1 MDCFASLAMTAEE
14 DMSLDVKTI
23 DEAALARWL
32 EQNLPGFK
40 GPLKSK
46 KFGDGQSNPTY
57 LIEAAS
63 GAYVLRRKPPGVL
76 LKSAHA
82 VDREFRVQKALAG
95 SGVPV
100 ANMHVLCEDDSVIG
114 TAFYVMQ
121 RVEGRIFWN
130 PALPEVSTEDRGK
143 IYDEMN
149 RALAKLATTDPGQ
162 VGLGDFGRPGSYF
175 ERQFKRWTDQ
185 YRASETGTVAAMD
198 DLIAWLSNNVP
209 EDDGR
214 VSIVHGDY
222 RLDNMIFHPTEPRLL
237 AVLDWELSTLG
248 HPFADVSYQ
257 CMQWRTD
264 AQGIFTGLGGVDR
277 RALGI
282 PTEEEYVAKYCERI
296 GVPRIPHWDF
306 YIAFN
311 FFRLAAI
318 IQGVKKRA
326 MDGNGSNPERGLKMG
341 EMVPVL
347 AGLGLEIVGK

>member
-1 MDCFASLAMTAEE
+1 
-14 DMSLDVKTI
+14 MSLDVTSL
-23 DEAALARWL
+23 DDTRLTPWL
-32 EQNLPGFK
+32 EKNLDGFK
-40 GPLKSK
+40 GPLKAK
-46 KFGDGQSNPTY
+46 KFGDGQSNPTF

-95 SGVPV
+95 TGVPV
-100 ANMHVLCEDDSVIG
+100 AKMFVLCEDESIIG
-114 TAFYVMQ
+114 TAFYVME
-121 RVEGRIFWN
+121 RIEGRIFWK
-130 PALPEVSTEDRGK
+130 PELPGVSQEDRTK

-149 RALAKLATTDPGQ
+149 KALATLTSLDPGKI
-162 VGLGDFGRPGSYF
+162 GLADFGRPGSYF

-185 YRASETGTVAAMD
+185 YRASDTETIAAMD
-198 DLIAWLSNNVP
+198 QLVAWLQGNVP
-209 EDDGR
+209 ADDGR

-248 HPFADVSYQ
+248 HPFADISYQ

-264 AQGIFTGLGGVDR
+264 NASLFSGLGGLDR
-277 RALGI
+277 KA
-282 PTEEEYVAKYCERI
+282 I
-296 GVPRIPHWDF
+296 GVPTEIEYVESFCKRAGIAGIPNWDF

-326 MDGNGSNPERGLKMG
+326 LDGNGSNPERGLAMG
-341 EMVPVL
+341 AMVPIL
-347 AGLGLEIVGK
+347 AQAGLETIGGP

>member
-1 MDCFASLAMTAEE
+1 
-14 DMSLDVKTI
+14 MSLDVKTL
-23 DEAALARWL
+23 DEPRLAAWL
-32 EQNLPGFK
+32 EKNLDGFK
-40 GPLKSK
+40 GPLKAT
-46 KFGDGQSNPTY
+46 KFGDGQSNPTF

-82 VDREFRVQKALAG
+82 VDREFRVQKALAVT
-95 SGVPV
+95 GVPV
-100 ANMHVLCEDDSVIG
+100 ANMYLLCEDDSVIG
-114 TAFYVMQ
+114 TAFYVMERIQ
-121 RVEGRIFWN
+121 GRIFWK
-130 PALPEVSTEDRGK
+130 PDLPEVSQADRTK

-149 RALAKLATTDPGQ
+149 RALAALTKLDPAE
-162 VGLGDFGRPGSYF
+162 VGLADFGRPGSYF

-185 YRASETGTVAAMD
+185 YRASETETIGAMD
-198 DLIAWLSNNVP
+198 DLIAWLAGNTP
-209 EDDGR
+209 ADDGR

-248 HPFADVSYQ
+248 HPFADISYQ

-264 AQGIFTGLGGVDR
+264 SSSIFSGLGGLDR
-277 RALGI
+277 KAIGV
-282 PTEEEYVAKYCERI
+282 PTEEEYVEAFCKRA
-296 GVPRIPHWDF
+296 GLSGIPNWDF

-326 MDGNGSNPERGLKMG
+326 LDGNGSNPERGLAMG
-341 EMVPVL
+341 GMVPVL
-347 AGLGLEIVGK
+347 AEAGLETIGKA

>member
-1 MDCFASLAMTAEE
+1 
-14 DMSLDVKTI
+14 MSLDVKTL
-23 DEAALARWL
+23 DEPRLAAWL
-32 EQNLPGFK
+32 EKNLDGFK
-40 GPLKSK
+40 GPLKAT
-46 KFGDGQSNPTY
+46 KFGDGQSNPTF

-82 VDREFRVQKALAG
+82 VDREFRVQKALADT
-95 SGVPV
+95 GVPV
-100 ANMHVLCEDDSVIG
+100 AKMYLLCEDDSVIG
-114 TAFYVMQ
+114 AAFYIMQ
-121 RVEGRIFWN
+121 RIVGRIFWK
-130 PALPEVSTEDRGK
+130 PDLPEVSREDRAK

-149 RALAKLATTDPGQ
+149 RALAALTALDPAK
-162 VGLGDFGRPGSYF
+162 VGLSDFGRPGSYF

-185 YRASETGTVAAMD
+185 YRASETGTIAAMD
-198 DLIAWLSNNVP
+198 DLIAWLGGNTP
-209 EDDGR
+209 ADDGR

-248 HPFADVSYQ
+248 HPFADISYQ

-264 AQGIFTGLGGVDR
+264 SNSIFSGLGGLDR
-277 RALGI
+277 KSLGV
-282 PTEEEYVAKYCERI
+282 PTEEEYVEAFCKRA
-296 GVPRIPHWDF
+296 GLSGIPNWDF

-326 MDGNGSNPERGLKMG
+326 LDGNGSNPERGLAMG

-347 AGLGLEIVGK
+347 AKAGLETIGKA

>member
-1 MDCFASLAMTAEE
+1 L
-14 DMSLDVKTI
+14 SLDVKTL
-23 DEAALARWL
+23 DEVRLAAWL
-32 EQNLPGFK
+32 EKNLDGFK
-40 GPLKSK
+40 GPLKAT
-46 KFGDGQSNPTY
+46 KFGDGQSNPTF

-100 ANMHVLCEDDSVIG
+100 AKMFLLCEDDSVIG
-114 TAFYVMQ
+114 TAFYIMERIQ
-121 RVEGRIFWN
+121 GRIFWK
-130 PALPEVSTEDRGK
+130 PDLPEVSQADRTK

-149 RALAKLATTDPGQ
+149 RALAALTTLDPQKIGLA
-162 VGLGDFGRPGSYF
+162 DFGRPGSYF

-185 YRASETGTVAAMD
+185 YRASETETVKPMD
-198 DLIAWLSNNVP
+198 DLIAWLSGAVP
-209 EDDGR
+209 ADDGR

-248 HPFADVSYQ
+248 HPFADISYQ

-264 AQGIFTGLGGVDR
+264 SKSIFSGLGGLDR
-277 RALGI
+277 KAIGV
-282 PTEEEYVAKYCERI
+282 PTEEEYVAAFCKRA
-296 GVPRIPHWDF
+296 GLSGIPNWDF

-318 IQGVKKRA
+318 IQGVMKRA
-326 MDGNGSNPERGLKMG
+326 LDGNGSNPERGLAMG
-341 EMVPVL
+341 AMVPVL
-347 AGLGLEIVGK
+347 AQAGLETVGRA

>member
-1 MDCFASLAMTAEE
+1 
-14 DMSLDVKTI
+14 MSLDVKTL
-23 DEAALARWL
+23 DEARLASWL
-32 EQNLPGFK
+32 EKNLDGFK
-40 GPLKSK
+40 GPLKAT
-46 KFGDGQSNPTY
+46 KFGDGQSNPTF

-82 VDREFRVQKALAG
+82 VDREFRVQRALAG

-100 ANMHVLCEDDSVIG
+100 ARMFLLCEDDSVIG
-114 TAFYVMQ
+114 TAFYIME
-121 RVEGRIFWN
+121 RIAGRIFWK
-130 PALPEVSTEDRGK
+130 PDLPEVSQADRTK

-149 RALAKLATTDPGQ
+149 RALAALTTLDPQEIGLA
-162 VGLGDFGRPGSYF
+162 DFGRPGSYF

-185 YRASETGTVAAMD
+185 YRASETERVPAMD
-198 DLIAWLSNNVP
+198 DLIAWLSGNVP
-209 EDDGR
+209 PDDGR

-248 HPFADVSYQ
+248 HPFADISYQ

-264 AQGIFTGLGGVDR
+264 SKSIFSGLGGLDR
-277 RALGI
+277 KAIGV
-282 PTEEEYVAKYCERI
+282 PTEEEYVAAFCKRT
-296 GVPRIPHWDF
+296 GLAGIPNWDF

-318 IQGVKKRA
+318 IQGVMKRA
-326 MDGNGSNPERGLKMG
+326 LDGNGSNPERGLAMG
-341 EMVPVL
+341 AMVPVL
-347 AGLGLEIVGK
+347 AQAGLETAGQA

>member
-1 MDCFASLAMTAEE
+1 
-14 DMSLDVKTI
+14 MSIDVKSI

-32 EQNLPGFK
+32 EQNLVGFR
-40 GPLKSK
+40 GPLKAK

-82 VDREFRVQKALAG
+82 VDREFRVQRALVG
-95 SGVPV
+95 TQVPV
-100 ANMHVLCEDDSVIG
+100 ARMEVLCEDDSVLG
-114 TAFYVMQ
+114 TAFYVME
-121 RVEGRIFWN
+121 RVDGRIFWN
-130 PALPEVSTEDRGK
+130 PALPDLTSADRTK
-143 IYDEMN
+143 VYDEMN
-149 RALAKLATTDPGQ
+149 KALAALHMVDPAS
-162 VGLGDFGRPGSYF
+162 VGLADFGRSGSYF

-185 YRASETGTVAAMD
+185 YRASETEVLPAMD
-198 DLIAWLSNNVP
+198 KVIGWLSHNVP
-209 EDDGR
+209 PDDGR

-222 RLDNMIFHPTEPRLL
+222 RLDNMIFHPNEPRLL

-248 HPFADVSYQ
+248 HPFADISYQ

-264 AQGIFTGLGGVDR
+264 SAGIFTGLGGLDR
-277 RALGI
+277 KALGI
-282 PTEEEYVAKYCERI
+282 PTEEEYVAAYCERI
-296 GVPRIPHWDF
+296 GVSSIPNWDF

-326 MDGNGSNPERGLKMG
+326 LDGNGSNPERGIAMG

-347 AGLGLEIVGK
+347 AEAALALV

>member
-1 MDCFASLAMTAEE
+1 
-14 DMSLDVKTI
+14 MSLDVKTL
-23 DEAALARWL
+23 DEPRLAAWL
-32 EQNLPGFK
+32 EQNLDGFK
-40 GPLKSK
+40 GPLKAT
-46 KFGDGQSNPTY
+46 KFGDGQSNPTF

-95 SGVPV
+95 TGVPV
-100 ANMHVLCEDDSVIG
+100 AKMYLLCEDDSVIG
-114 TAFYVMQ
+114 TAFYIMERIQ
-121 RVEGRIFWN
+121 GRIFWK
-130 PALPEVSTEDRGK
+130 PDLPEVSREDRAK

-149 RALAKLATTDPGQ
+149 RALAALTTLDPAQ
-162 VGLGDFGRPGSYF
+162 VGLSDFGRPGSYF

-185 YRASETGTVAAMD
+185 YRASETETIKAMD
-198 DLIAWLSNNVP
+198 DLIAWLAGNTP
-209 EDDGR
+209 ADDGR

-222 RLDNMIFHPTEPRLL
+222 RLDNIIFHPTEPRLL

-248 HPFADVSYQ
+248 HPFADISYQ

-264 AQGIFTGLGGVDR
+264 SKSIFSGLGGLDR
-277 RALGI
+277 NAIGA
-282 PTEEEYVAKYCERI
+282 PTEAEYVAAFCKRA
-296 GVPRIPHWDF
+296 GLDGIPNWDF

-326 MDGNGSNPERGLKMG
+326 LDGNGSNPERGLAMG
-341 EMVPVL
+341 AMVPVL
-347 AGLGLEIVGK
+347 AQAGLETVGKA

>member
-1 MDCFASLAMTAEE
+1 
-14 DMSLDVKTI
+14 MSLDVKSL

-32 EQNLPGFK
+32 EKNLDGFR
-40 GPLKSK
+40 GPLTAR

-57 LIEAAS
+57 GIEAAS

-82 VDREFRVQKALAG
+82 VDREFRVQQALAG

-100 ANMHVLCEDDSVIG
+100 PKMRLLCEDDSVIG
-114 TAFYVMQ
+114 TAFYIME
-121 RVEGRIFWN
+121 RVDGRIFWN
-130 PALPEVSTEDRGK
+130 PALPEVAFEDRAK
-143 IYDEMN
+143 IYEEMN
-149 RALAKLATTDPGQ
+149 RALAALHKTDPAK
-162 VGLGDFGRPGSYF
+162 VGLSDFGRSGSYF

-185 YRASETGTVAAMD
+185 YRASETGTLMPMD
-198 DLIAWLSNNVP
+198 DLIGWLSHNVP
-209 EDDGR
+209 PDDGR

-248 HPFADVSYQ
+248 HPFADISYQ
-257 CMQWRTD
+257 CMQWRMD
-264 AQGIFTGLGGVDR
+264 SKGIFTGLGGLDR
-277 RALGI
+277 RSVGV
-282 PTEEEYVAKYCERI
+282 PTEEEYVASYCKRMGFAE
-296 GVPRIPHWDF
+296 IPNWDF
-306 YIAFN
+306 YLAFN

-326 MDGNGSNPERGLKMG
+326 LDGNGSNPERGLAMG

-347 AGLGLEIVGK
+347 AEAGMALVGKA

>member
-1 MDCFASLAMTAEE
+1 
-14 DMSLDVKTI
+14 MSIDVKSI

-32 EQNLPGFK
+32 EQNLAGFR
-40 GPLKSK
+40 GPLKAK

-82 VDREFRVQKALAG
+82 VDREFRVQRALAG
-95 SGVPV
+95 TQVPV
-100 ANMHVLCEDDSVIG
+100 ARMDVLCEDDSVLG
-114 TAFYVMQ
+114 TAFYVME
-121 RVEGRIFWN
+121 RVDGRIFWN
-130 PALPEVSTEDRGK
+130 PALPDLTVTDRAK
-143 IYDEMN
+143 VYDEMN
-149 RALAKLATTDPGQ
+149 RALAALHMVDPAS
-162 VGLGDFGRPGSYF
+162 VGLADFGRSGSYF

-185 YRASETGTVAAMD
+185 YRASETEVLPAMD
-198 DLIAWLSNNVP
+198 KVIGWLSHNVP
-209 EDDGR
+209 PDDGR

-222 RLDNMIFHPTEPRLL
+222 RLDNMIFHPIEPRLL

-248 HPFADVSYQ
+248 HPFADISYQ

-264 AQGIFTGLGGVDR
+264 SAGIFTGLGGLDR
-277 RALGI
+277 KALGI
-282 PTEEEYVAKYCERI
+282 PTEEEYVAAYCKRI
-296 GVPRIPHWDF
+296 GVSSIPNWDF

-326 MDGNGSNPERGLKMG
+326 LDGNGSNPERGIAMG

-347 AGLGLEIVGK
+347 AEAALALV

>member
-1 MDCFASLAMTAEE
+1 
-14 DMSLDVKTI
+14 MSLDVKTL
-23 DEAALARWL
+23 DEARLATWL
-32 EQNLPGFK
+32 EKNLKGFR
-40 GPLKSK
+40 GPLKAT
-46 KFGDGQSNPTY
+46 KFGDGQSNPTF

-82 VDREFRVQKALAG
+82 VDREFRVQKALAVT
-95 SGVPV
+95 GVPV
-100 ANMHVLCEDDSVIG
+100 ANMYLLCEDDSVIG
-114 TAFYVMQ
+114 TAFYVMERIQ
-121 RVEGRIFWN
+121 GRIFWK
-130 PALPEVSTEDRGK
+130 PDLPEVSQADRTK

-149 RALAKLATTDPGQ
+149 RALAALTKLDPAE
-162 VGLGDFGRPGSYF
+162 VGLADFGRPGSYF

-185 YRASETGTVAAMD
+185 YRASETETIGAMD
-198 DLIAWLSNNVP
+198 DLIAWLAGNTP
-209 EDDGR
+209 ADDGR

-248 HPFADVSYQ
+248 HPFADISYQ

-264 AQGIFTGLGGVDR
+264 SSSIFSGLGGLDR
-277 RALGI
+277 KAIGV
-282 PTEEEYVAKYCERI
+282 PTEEEYVEAFCKRA
-296 GVPRIPHWDF
+296 GLSGIPNWDF

-326 MDGNGSNPERGLKMG
+326 LDGNGSNPERGLAMG
-341 EMVPVL
+341 GMVPVL
-347 AGLGLEIVGK
+347 AEAGLETIGKA

>member
-1 MDCFASLAMTAEE
+1 
-14 DMSLDVKTI
+14 MSLDVTKI

-32 EQNLPGFK
+32 ESNLEGFR
-40 GPLKSK
+40 GPLTAT

-57 LIEAAS
+57 GIAAAS

-82 VDREFRVQKALAG
+82 VDREFRVQRALAG

-100 ANMHVLCEDDSVIG
+100 AQMYVLCEDDSVIG

-121 RVEGRIFWN
+121 RIDGRIFWD
-130 PALPEVSTEDRGK
+130 PSLPDVSREDRGK

-149 RALAKLATTDPGQ
+149 RALAKLATTDPAR

-185 YRASETGTVAAMD
+185 YRASETRTVAAMD
-198 DLIAWLSNNVP
+198 SLIAWLADRVP

-222 RLDNMIFHPTEPRLL
+222 RLDNMIFHPTAPRLL

-248 HPFADVSYQ
+248 HPFADISYQ

-264 AQGIFTGLGGVDR
+264 SKGIFSGLGGIDR
-277 RALGI
+277 KAIGV

-296 GVPRIPHWDF
+296 GVPNIPHWDF

-326 MDGNGSNPERGLKMG
+326 LDGNGSNPERGLKMG

-347 AGLGLEIVGK
+347 AELGLEIARG

>member
-1 MDCFASLAMTAEE
+1 
-14 DMSLDVKTI
+14 MSLDVKTL
-23 DEAALARWL
+23 DEPRLAAWL
-32 EQNLPGFK
+32 EKNLDGFR
-40 GPLKSK
+40 GPLKAT
-46 KFGDGQSNPTY
+46 KFGDGQSNPTF

-82 VDREFRVQKALAG
+82 VDREFRVQKALAS

-100 ANMHVLCEDDSVIG
+100 ANMYLLCEDDSVIG
-114 TAFYVMQ
+114 TAFYIMERIQ
-121 RVEGRIFWN
+121 GRIFWK
-130 PALPEVSTEDRGK
+130 PDLPEVSSEDRTK

-149 RALAKLATTDPGQ
+149 RALAALTTLDPQ
-162 VGLGDFGRPGSYF
+162 KIGLGDFGRPGSYF

-185 YRASETGTVAAMD
+185 YRASETETVKPMD
-198 DLIAWLSNNVP
+198 DLIAWLAGNTP
-209 EDDGR
+209 ADDGR

-248 HPFADVSYQ
+248 HPFADISYQ

-264 AQGIFTGLGGVDR
+264 STSIFSGLGGIDR
-277 RALGI
+277 RSIGV
-282 PTEEEYVAKYCERI
+282 PTEEEYVEAFCKRA
-296 GVPRIPHWDF
+296 GLSGIPNWDF

-326 MDGNGSNPERGLKMG
+326 LDGNGSNPERGLAMG
-341 EMVPVL
+341 AMVPVL
-347 AGLGLEIVGK
+347 AQAGLETAQRA

>member
-1 MDCFASLAMTAEE
+1 
-14 DMSLDVKTI
+14 MSLDVKTI
-23 DEAALARWL
+23 DEAALAAWL
-32 EQNLPGFK
+32 EQNLDGFK
-40 GPLKSK
+40 GPLEAK

-100 ANMHVLCEDDSVIG
+100 AKMFVLCEDDSVIG
-114 TAFYVMQ
+114 TAFYIME

-130 PALPEVSTEDRGK
+130 PSLPELPFEQRAT
-143 IYDEMN
+143 IFDEMN
-149 RALAKLATTDPGQ
+149 RALAALHMVDPNA
-162 VGLGDFGRPGSYF
+162 VGLGDFGRSGSYF
-175 ERQFKRWTDQ
+175 ERQFKRWSDQ
-185 YRASETGTVAAMD
+185 YRASETGAIPDMD
-198 DLIAWLSNNVP
+198 KLIGWLSTNVP
-209 EDDGR
+209 PDDGR

-248 HPFADVSYQ
+248 HPFADISYQ
-257 CMQWRTD
+257 CMQWRMESS
-264 AQGIFTGLGGVDR
+264 GIFQGLGGVDR
-277 RALGI
+277 KAVGV
-282 PTEEEYVAKYCERI
+282 PTELEYVAAYCRRT
-296 GVPRIPHWDF
+296 GVAGIPNWEF

-311 FFRLAAI
+311 FFRPAAI

-326 MDGNGSNPERGLKMG
+326 LDGNGSNPERGIAMG

-347 AGLGLEIVGK
+347 AAQALALIEKA

>member
-1 MDCFASLAMTAEE
+1 V
-14 DMSLDVKTI
+14 SLDVKTI

-32 EQNLPGFK
+32 EQNLPGFR
-40 GPLKSK
+40 GPLTAK

-100 ANMHVLCEDDSVIG
+100 AQMYVLCEDDGVIG

-130 PALPEVSTEDRGK
+130 PALPDVSTEDRGK

-149 RALAKLATTDPGQ
+149 RALAKLATTDPGP

-175 ERQFKRWTDQ
+175 ERQFRRWTDQ

-209 EDDGR
+209 DDDGR

-296 GVPRIPHWDF
+296 GVAGIPHWDF

-341 EMVPVL
+341 EMAPVL

>member
-1 MDCFASLAMTAEE
+1 
-14 DMSLDVKTI
+14 MSLDVKTL
-23 DEAALARWL
+23 DEPRLAAWL
-32 EQNLPGFK
+32 EKNLDGFR
-40 GPLKSK
+40 GPLKAT
-46 KFGDGQSNPTY
+46 KFGDGQSNPTF

-100 ANMHVLCEDDSVIG
+100 AKMYLLCEDDSVIG
-114 TAFYVMQ
+114 TAFYIMERIQ
-121 RVEGRIFWN
+121 GRIFWK
-130 PALPEVSTEDRGK
+130 PDLPEVSASDRAK

-149 RALAKLATTDPGQ
+149 RALAALTKLDPAE
-162 VGLGDFGRPGSYF
+162 VGLSDFGRPGSYF

-185 YRASETGTVAAMD
+185 YRASETETIGAMD
-198 DLIAWLSNNVP
+198 DLIAWLSGNTP
-209 EDDGR
+209 PDDGR

-248 HPFADVSYQ
+248 HPFADISYQ

-264 AQGIFTGLGGVDR
+264 SKSIFSGLGGLDR
-277 RALGI
+277 KALGV
-282 PTEEEYVAKYCERI
+282 PTEEEYVAAFCKRA
-296 GVPRIPHWDF
+296 GLDGIPNWDF

-318 IQGVKKRA
+318 IQGVMKRA
-326 MDGNGSNPERGLKMG
+326 LDGNGSNPERGLAMG
-341 EMVPVL
+341 AMVPVL
-347 AGLGLEIVGK
+347 AEAGLQTIGRV

>member
-1 MDCFASLAMTAEE
+1 M
-14 DMSLDVKTI
+14 DVKTI
-23 DEAALARWL
+23 DENALSNWL
-32 EQNLPGFK
+32 ERNLDGFK
-40 GPLKSK
+40 GPLRAK

-57 LIEAAS
+57 LIEAQS

-95 SGVPV
+95 SGAPV
-100 ANMHVLCEDDSVIG
+100 AKMFVLCEDDSVIG
-114 TAFYVMQ
+114 TAFYVME
-121 RVEGRIFWN
+121 RIEGRIFWN
-130 PALPEVSTEDRGK
+130 PALPEVSREDRGK

-149 RALAKLATTDPGQ
+149 RALAALHTTDPGK
-162 VGLGDFGRPGSYF
+162 VGLSDFGRSGSYF

-185 YRASETGTVAAMD
+185 YRASETGAIAAMD
-198 DLIAWLSNNVP
+198 ELIAWLSKNVP
-209 EDDGR
+209 PDDGR

-248 HPFADVSYQ
+248 HPFADISYQ
-257 CMQWRTD
+257 CMQLRMD
-264 AQGIFTGLGGVDR
+264 SQGVFTGLGGVDR
-277 RALGI
+277 AAIGV
-282 PTEEEYVAKYCERI
+282 PTEEEYVAKYCERT
-296 GVPRIPHWDF
+296 GVAGIPDWDF

-326 MDGNGSNPERGLKMG
+326 LDGNGSNPERGIKMG
-341 EMVPVL
+341 EMTPVL
-347 AGLGLEIVGK
+347 AKAGLEIVGRA

>member
-1 MDCFASLAMTAEE
+1 V
-14 DMSLDVKTI
+14 SLDVKTI
-23 DEAALARWL
+23 DEAALASWL

-40 GPLKSK
+40 GPLKAK

-100 ANMHVLCEDDSVIG
+100 AKMFILCEDDGVIG
-114 TAFYVMQ
+114 TAFYVME
-121 RVEGRIFWN
+121 RVAGRIFWN
-130 PALPEVSTEDRGK
+130 PALPEVSIEDREK

-149 RALAKLATTDPGQ
+149 RALAALHTTDPAK
-162 VGLGDFGRPGSYF
+162 VGLSDFGRSGSYF

-185 YRASETGTVAAMD
+185 YRASETGTIRPMD
-198 DLIAWLSNNVP
+198 ELIAWLSNNVP
-209 EDDGR
+209 PDDGR

-248 HPFADVSYQ
+248 HPFADISYQ
-257 CMQWRTD
+257 CMQWRTENSS
-264 AQGIFTGLGGVDR
+264 IFSGLGGLDR
-277 RALGI
+277 KAIGV
-282 PTEEEYVAKYCERI
+282 PTEEEYVAAYCKRT
-296 GVPRIPHWDF
+296 GVDSIPHWDF

-326 MDGNGSNPERGLKMG
+326 LDGNGSNPERGIAMG

-347 AGLGLEIVGK
+347 ADAGLAMIGKA

>member
-1 MDCFASLAMTAEE
+1 MKL
-14 DMSLDVKTI
+14 SLDVKTI
-23 DEAALARWL
+23 DEAALAAWL
-32 EQNLPGFK
+32 ETNLAGFE
-40 GPLKSK
+40 GPLKAR

-100 ANMHVLCEDDSVIG
+100 ADMYVLCEDDSVIG

-130 PALPEVSTEDRGK
+130 PALPDVSREDRAK

-149 RALAKLATTDPGQ
+149 RALAALTSLDPAK
-162 VGLGDFGRPGSYF
+162 VGLSDFGRPGSYF

-185 YRASETGTVAAMD
+185 YRASETGAVPAMD
-198 DLIAWLSNNVP
+198 ELIDWLARNVP
-209 EDDGR
+209 ADDGR
-214 VSIVHGDY
+214 ISIVHGDY

-248 HPFADVSYQ
+248 HPFADISYQ
-257 CMQWRTD
+257 CMQWRT
-264 AQGIFTGLGGVDR
+264 ANSSIFSGLGGLDR
-277 RALGI
+277 TALGI
-282 PTEEEYVAKYCERI
+282 PTEDEYVAAFCKRI
-296 GVPRIPHWDF
+296 GLPEIPNWDF

-326 MDGNGSNPERGLKMG
+326 LDGNGSNPERGLAMG

-347 AGLGLEIVGK
+347 AEAGLATARNA

>member
-1 MDCFASLAMTAEE
+1 
-14 DMSLDVKTI
+14 MSLDVKSF
-23 DEAALARWL
+23 DEARLASWL
-32 EQNLPGFK
+32 ETNLPGFK
-40 GPLKSK
+40 GPLKAK

-57 LIEAAS
+57 LIEAGS

-100 ANMHVLCEDDSVIG
+100 AKMFVLCEDDDVIG
-114 TAFYVMQ
+114 TAFYMME

-130 PALPEVSTEDRGK
+130 PALPEIAIQDRAK

-149 RALAKLATTDPGQ
+149 RALAALHTIDPAK
-162 VGLGDFGRPGSYF
+162 VGLGDFGRSGSYF

-185 YRASETGTVAAMD
+185 YRASETRARAPMD
-198 DLIAWLSNNVP
+198 KLIGWLSHNVP
-209 EDDGR
+209 PDDGR

-222 RLDNMIFHPTEPRLL
+222 RLDNMIFAPGEPRLL

-248 HPFADVSYQ
+248 HPFADISYQ
-257 CMQWRTD
+257 CMQWRTESS
-264 AQGIFTGLGGVDR
+264 GVFTGLGGLDR
-277 RALGI
+277 KAHGL
-282 PTEEEYVAKYCERI
+282 PTEEEYVAAYCART
-296 GVPRIPHWDF
+296 GVASIPNWDF

-318 IQGVKKRA
+318 IQGVLKRA
-326 MDGNGSNPERGLKMG
+326 LDGNGSNPERGIKMG

-347 AGLGLEIVGK
+347 AEAGLAIVEKA